1 MKCKKHVCESKDRLM
16 LPSCVMNI
24 KTGNCDRY
32 RNLGA
37 YAASMGCLSVSL
49 VKKGESSIG
58 KFEDW

>member
-1 MKCKKHVCESKDRLM
+1 
-16 LPSCVMNI
+16 MNI

-32 RNLGA
+32 RNLEA
-37 YAASMGCLSVSL
+37 YAASMGCLSVKL